1 MERAVPLADTPA
13 AAYLRG
19 RGLGFADV
27 ADLLAHQDLT
37 HWETK
42 SGYPGMIGVVRD
54 LAGNHLP
61 FIGPICRSMKMPPIG

>member
-19 RGLGFADV
+19 RGLDSADV

-42 SGYPGMIGVVRD
+42 SGYPAMIGVVRD
-54 LAGNHLP
+54 LAGESFAIHRTYLQVDENAP
-61 FIGPICRSMKMPPIG
+61 R